1 MAKGRHQ
8 PQELRVDTYQA
19 LKALI
24 AALGGKIKP
33 ASRVMGTGYSHLW
46 NVAKRKR
53 PPPTLDTLA
62 LYCNRVYNNTGLKMV
77 VTVTPDLQLYYS
89 ISHEDPD
96 DPGISL

>member
-8 PQELRVDTYQA
+8 PPELRVDTYQA
-19 LKALI
+19 VKALV

-46 NVAKRKR
+46 SVAKRKR
-53 PPPTLDTLA
+53 PPPTLDTLS
-62 LYCNRVYNNTGLKMV
+62 LWVSRVYQNTGLKMV
-77 VTVTPDLQLYYS
+77 FTVTPDLQLYYS

-96 DPGISL
+96 NPGVSL